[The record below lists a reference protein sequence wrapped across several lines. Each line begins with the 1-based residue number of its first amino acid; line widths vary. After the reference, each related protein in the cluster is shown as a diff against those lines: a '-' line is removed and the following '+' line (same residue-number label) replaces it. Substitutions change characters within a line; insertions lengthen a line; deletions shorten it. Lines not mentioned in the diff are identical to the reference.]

1 MGLEI
6 TLWVDSIRR
15 AQDTVRDQQRK
26 YEAAESDYAR
36 ISRQL
41 DEFDTRT
48 EALRA
53 EAQQLML
60 QVEEANAEIRTIT
73 EQNAGSESQLAV
85 LQNETEHANEQIR
98 SASDELTRAGGRRKG
113 DCAGSGRAQSG
124 NHPAAN
130 RAAKSGCRGGQA
142 APAAEHAGTAGAAKR

>member
-1 MGLEI
+1 M
-6 TLWVDSIRR
+6 DSIRR

-41 DEFDTRT
+41 DEFDART

-73 EQNAGSESQLAV
+73 EQTPGAKASWQFCRTKPNTRTS
-85 LQNETEHANEQIR
+85 R
-98 SASDELTRAGGRRKG
+98 S
-113 DCAGSGRAQSG
+113 
-124 NHPAAN
+124 
-130 RAAKSGCRGGQA
+130 A
-142 APAAEHAGTAGAAKR
+142 APAMS

>member
-1 MGLEI
+1 M
-6 TLWVDSIRR
+6 
-15 AQDTVRDQQRK
+15 RDQQRK

-60 QVEEANAEIRTIT
+60 QVEEAKASWQFCRTKPNT
-73 EQNAGSESQLAV
+73 RTS
-85 LQNETEHANEQIR
+85 R
-98 SASDELTRAGGRRKG
+98 S
-113 DCAGSGRAQSG
+113 
-124 NHPAAN
+124 
-130 RAAKSGCRGGQA
+130 A
-142 APAAEHAGTAGAAKR
+142 APAMS

>member
-1 MGLEI
+1 MDPLKRDSEKAEQFLAYSETRKGLEI

-73 EQNAGSESQLAV
+73 EQNAGSE
-85 LQNETEHANEQIR
+85 
-98 SASDELTRAGGRRKG
+98 KP
-113 DCAGSGRAQSG
+113 AGSFAERNRTRERADPQ
-124 NHPAAN
+124 
-130 RAAKSGCRGGQA
+130 RQR
-142 APAAEHAGTAGAAKR
+142 